1 MMSRYLTP
9 PKVALLALAL
19 IYAEGVVPASETV
32 PILSFL
38 VSHIIPTNPES
49 SHATLSEA
57 KHVVKAEDFE
67 SALSSL
73 PSAIPGR
80 TLWDLFLRKLWSID
94 CSHALD
100 QLISNAL
107 SVISKSRE
115 QLQRERDE
123 GLLPEPFARI
133 ARSSP
138 LGAFI
143 RRVHLEYTRLQF
155 SDAAALWQSFMQYRR
170 PTRHAFEKKNSN
182 DHRNSL
188 DVNLTELQ
196 LDSSHPAAQILY
208 GHLGD
213 GEEEKEE
220 FMSTH
225 DVERLMEFQ
234 VSELQRRYHPVPN
247 SAHPD
252 LSDQDLEAVC
262 QTT

>member
-1 MMSRYLTP
+1 MSRYLTP

-19 IYAEGVVPASETV
+19 IYAEGVVPSSETV

-38 VSHIIPTNPES
+38 ISHIVPTNPES
-49 SHATLSEA
+49 SHATLSDA
-57 KHVVKAEDFE
+57 KYVVKVEDFE

-107 SVISKSRE
+107 SVITKSRE

-123 GLLPEPFARI
+123 GLLPDPFARI
-133 ARSSP
+133 SRSSP

-170 PTRHAFEKKNSN
+170 PTRHAFEKKNPN
-182 DHRNSL
+182 DRRNSL
-188 DVNLTELQ
+188 DVNLAELQ
-196 LDSSHPAAQILY
+196 LDSSHPVAQMLY
-208 GHLGD
+208 GHLRD
-213 GEEEKEE
+213 GEHGTED
-220 FMSTH
+220 FMSTY

-234 VSELQRRYHPVPN
+234 VSELQRRYHSIPN
-247 SAHPD
+247 NVYPD
-252 LSDQDLEAVC
+252 TGEQDLGADC

>member
-1 MMSRYLTP
+1 MSRYLTP

-19 IYAEGVVPASETV
+19 IYAEGVVPSSETV

-38 VSHIIPTNPES
+38 ISHIVPTNPES
-49 SHATLSEA
+49 SHATLSDA
-57 KHVVKAEDFE
+57 KYVVKVEDFE

-107 SVISKSRE
+107 SVITKSRE

-123 GLLPEPFARI
+123 GLLPDPFARI
-133 ARSSP
+133 SRSSP

-170 PTRHAFEKKNSN
+170 PTRHAFEKKNPN
-182 DHRNSL
+182 DRRNSL
-188 DVNLTELQ
+188 DVNLAELQ
-196 LDSSHPAAQILY
+196 LDSSHPVAQMLY
-208 GHLGD
+208 GHLRD
-213 GEEEKEE
+213 GEYGTED
-220 FMSTH
+220 FMSTY

-234 VSELQRRYHPVPN
+234 VSELQRRYHSIPN
-247 SAHPD
+247 NVYPD
-252 LSDQDLEAVC
+252 TGEQDLGADC